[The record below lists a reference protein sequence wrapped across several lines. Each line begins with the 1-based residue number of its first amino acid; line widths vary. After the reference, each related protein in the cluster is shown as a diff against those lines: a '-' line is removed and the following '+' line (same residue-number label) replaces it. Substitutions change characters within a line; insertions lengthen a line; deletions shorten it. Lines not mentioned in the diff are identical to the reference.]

1 LSRAALD
8 GEGEGEA
15 LRARCAGEQ
24 GEDAM
29 LRIHDVMLETIRC
42 MRPMITAIER
52 SDTNLAK
59 QLKASASSVTL
70 NIAEGSGSFGGTR
83 RERYRS
89 ALGSARETLS
99 NLRTAEAFGYVCALP
114 EEVVVGMN
122 RVIGTLVRVA
132 R

>member
-1 LSRAALD
+1 
-8 GEGEGEA
+8 
-15 LRARCAGEQ
+15 
-24 GEDAM
+24 M
-29 LRIHDVMLETIRC
+29 LRIHDVMLDVIRE

-52 SDTNLAK
+52 SDTNLAR

-70 NIAEGSGSFGGTR
+70 NIAEGAGSFGGTR

-99 NLRTAEAFGYVCALP
+99 NLRTAEAFGYVRALP
-114 EEVVVGMN
+114 EEVVAGMN
-122 RVIGTLVRVA
+122 QVIGTLVRVA

>member
-1 LSRAALD
+1 
-8 GEGEGEA
+8 
-15 LRARCAGEQ
+15 
-24 GEDAM
+24 M
-29 LRIHDVMLETIRC
+29 LRIHDVMLGVIRN
-42 MRPMITAIER
+42 MRPIVAAIER
-52 SDTNLAK
+52 CDAGLAR

-70 NIAEGSGSFGGTR
+70 NIAEGGGSFGGTR

-99 NLRTAEAFGYVCALP
+99 NLQTAEAFGYVGALP
-114 EEVVVGMN
+114 EEVMAGMN